1 MNSRPLL
8 YNRRIERIHPLIS
21 PQQMLEKIPVSD
33 ASCRTVLTG
42 RKEVEAILS
51 GADNRFLL
59 IVGPCSIHDP
69 SSALDYAKR
78 LMRLRI
84 KYRDAFCIIMRVY
97 FEKPRTGLGWRGLI
111 VEPALDGVINI
122 TGGLETA
129 RKTLS
134 AITEL
139 GLPALSA
146 GHPSVRVPPKARY
159 IENLL
164 RGCRCRSV
172 LRTLPTV
179 ISARR

>member
-33 ASCRTVLTG
+33 ASCRTVLAG

-78 LMRLRI
+78 LMRLRT
-84 KYRDAFCIIMRVY
+84 KYRDTFCIIMQVY
-97 FEKPRTGLGWRGLI
+97 FEKPRTG
-111 VEPALDGVINI
+111 
-122 TGGLETA
+122 
-129 RKTLS
+129 
-134 AITEL
+134 
-139 GLPALSA
+139 
-146 GHPSVRVPPKARY
+146 
-159 IENLL
+159 
-164 RGCRCRSV
+164 
-172 LRTLPTV
+172 
-179 ISARR
+179 